1 MTTETNTLTPTDRKE
16 TDRKGDEEVDQHS
29 ISATTT
35 EKTATTVPR
44 ILANYVGGRWVKS
57 SASGLLNVI
66 NPASGEVLARVPLSG
81 VADVEAAVAAANAA
95 LPDWRSRS
103 VGERTE
109 FIYALREK
117 FRQRIDELAASV
129 TREGGKVLSDARAE
143 ISRSVEV
150 LEVACAAPMTMQ
162 GRILEGVARGINT
175 ETIRQP
181 LGVCAAITP
190 FNFPAMVPMWFL
202 PFAIVCGNTFVLKP
216 SEQVPL
222 TSELMFHI
230 FEEIGLPSGVVNLV
244 HGAHDAVNA
253 ILDSP
258 GIRAVSF
265 VGSVNTAK
273 YIYRRAAEKG
283 KRVQALGGAKNYM
296 VVMPDAVVDKT
307 VSNVLGSAFGASG
320 QRCMAGSV
328 LVTVGSAKTAIM
340 DRLKAGAEKLVAGD
354 GMNAKASLG
363 PVISSAA
370 CERIHDAIESGI
382 KEGAELLVDGRRPTA
397 VPAGGNFVGP
407 TILNNV
413 TPEMSVAREEIFG
426 PVLSVI
432 HVETLDE
439 AIALVNS
446 DPRGN
451 GTSIFTENGA
461 AVREYSRRIEVGMV
475 GVNIGVAASPAYF
488 PFSGW
493 KDSFFGDLH
502 VHGWDAVEFFTR
514 KKTVTSRYFSA
525 GETGKFFVE
534 QGDKH

>member
-1 MTTETNTLTPTDRKE
+1 MTPRAGTITPTE
-16 TDRKGDEEVDQHS
+16 
-29 ISATTT
+29 SAAVA
-35 EKTATTVPR
+35 EKSAASRVLPNF
-44 ILANYVGGRWVKS
+44 IDGRWVPAQT
-57 SASGLLNVI
+57 ASHLDVT
-66 NPASGEVLARVPLSG
+66 NPANGEVLAHVPLSG
-81 VADVEAAVAAANAA
+81 AADVEAAVAAAVAA
-95 LPDWRSRS
+95 LPDWRARA

-109 FIYALREK
+109 FIFALREQ
-117 FRQRIDELAASV
+117 FRRRIDELAASI
-129 TREGGKVLSDARAE
+129 TREGGKVTSDARAE
-143 ISRSVEV
+143 ITRSIEV

-162 GRILEGVARGINT
+162 GRVLEGVARGINT

-181 LGVCAAITP
+181 VGVCAAITP

-222 TSELMFHI
+222 TAELMFHM
-230 FEEIGLPSGVVNLV
+230 FEEIGLPPGVVNLV

-258 GIRAVSF
+258 AIRAVSF

-273 YIYRRAAEKG
+273 YIYRRAAENG

-296 VVMPDAVVDKT
+296 IVMPDAVVDKT
-307 VSNVLGSAFGASG
+307 VSNILGSAFGASG

-328 LVTVGSAKTAIM
+328 LVTVGAAQKLIM
-340 DRLKAGAEKLVAGD
+340 EPLKEGAEKLIAGD
-354 GMNAKASLG
+354 GMDARVSLG
-363 PVISSAA
+363 PVISSSA
-370 CERIHDAIESGI
+370 CERIHEAIESGI

-413 TPEMSVAREEIFG
+413 TPEMHVAREEIFG
-426 PVLSVI
+426 PVLSVM
-432 HVETLDE
+432 HVDTLE
-439 AIALVNS
+439 HAIALVNS

>member
-1 MTTETNTLTPTDRKE
+1 MTTSALTSED
-16 TDRKGDEEVDQHS
+16 
-29 ISATTT
+29 
-35 EKTATTVPR
+35 TAVAER
-44 ILANYVGGRWVKS
+44 AANARVLQNFVGGHWIAAQ
-57 SASGLLNVI
+57 ASGRLDVT
-66 NPASGEVLARVPLSG
+66 NPANGEVLARVPLSG
-81 VADVEAAVAAANAA
+81 HADVEAAVSAASAA
-95 LPDWRSRS
+95 FPDWQARP
-103 VGERTE
+103 VGDRTQY
-109 FIYALREK
+109 IYALREQFLK
-117 FRQRIDELAASV
+117 RIDELAASI
-129 TREGGKVLSDARAE
+129 TQEGGKVLSDACAEVTRA
-143 ISRSVEV
+143 VEV
-150 LEVACAAPMTMQ
+150 LEVACASPMTMQ
-162 GRILEGVARGINT
+162 GRVLEGVARGIDS
-175 ETIRQP
+175 ETVRQP

-202 PFAIVCGNTFVLKP
+202 PFAIVCGNTFILKP

-222 TSELMFHI
+222 TAELI
-230 FEEIGLPSGVVNLV
+230 GRILTDIGLPPGVVNIV
-244 HGAHDAVNA
+244 YGAHDAVNA

-258 GIRAVSF
+258 SIRAVSF

-273 YIYRRAAEKG
+273 YIYRRAAENG

-307 VSNVLGSAFGASG
+307 VSNVLGSAFGNAG

-328 LVTVGSAKTAIM
+328 LVTVGAAQKTIM
-340 DRLKAGAEKLVAGD
+340 ERLKEEAQKLITGE
-354 GMNAKASLG
+354 GTNPKAALG

-370 CERIHDAIESGI
+370 RDRVRDCIESGI
-382 KEGAELLVDGRRPTA
+382 KEGAELLIDGRRPSG
-397 VPAGGNFVGP
+397 VPAGENFVGP

-413 TPEMSVAREEIFG
+413 TPEMRVAREEIFG
-426 PVLSVI
+426 PVLSVM
-432 HVETLDE
+432 HVDTLDE
-439 AIALVNS
+439 AIAIVNS

-461 AVREYSRRIEVGMV
+461 AVREYTRRIEVGMV

-514 KKTVTSRYFSA
+514 KKTVTSRYFSR
-525 GETGKFFVE
+525 GETGKYFVE

>member
-1 MTTETNTLTPTDRKE
+1 MTIETTTLTSTDE
-16 TDRKGDEEVDQHS
+16 TQ
-29 ISATTT
+29 TN
-35 EKTATTVPR
+35 EKTTAARV
-44 ILANYVGGRWVKS
+44 LANYVGGRWVP
-57 SASGLLNVI
+57 ASVASRLDVT

-81 VADVEAAVAAANAA
+81 GADVEAAVAAASAA

-117 FRQRIDELAASV
+117 MRQRIDELAASV

-143 ISRSVEV
+143 ITRSIEV
-150 LEVACAAPMTMQ
+150 LEVACAAPMMMQ
-162 GRILEGVARGINT
+162 GRILEGVSRGINT

-181 LGVCAAITP
+181 VGVCAAITP

-202 PFAIVCGNTFVLKP
+202 PFAIVYGNTFVLKP

-230 FEEIGLPSGVVNLV
+230 FEEIGLPRGVVNLV

-273 YIYRRAAEKG
+273 YIYRRAAEQG

-296 VVMPDAVVDKT
+296 IVMPDAVVDKT

-328 LVTVGSAKTAIM
+328 LVTVGSARAAILGK
-340 DRLKAGAEKLVAGD
+340 LKEGAEKLVAGD
-354 GMNAKASLG
+354 GMDAKVSLG
-363 PVISSAA
+363 PVISHAA
-370 CERIHDAIESGI
+370 CERIHESIESGI
-382 KEGAELLVDGRRPTA
+382 KEGAELLVDGRRPTG
-397 VPAGGNFVGP
+397 VPGGGNFVGP

-413 TPEMSVAREEIFG
+413 TAEMRVCREEIFG
-426 PVLSVI
+426 PVLSVM
-432 HVETLDE
+432 HVDTLDE

-525 GETGKFFVE
+525 GETGKYFVE

>member
-1 MTTETNTLTPTDRKE
+1 MTSQPDTLTPAATPIADR
-16 TDRKGDEEVDQHS
+16 
-29 ISATTT
+29 
-35 EKTATTVPR
+35 TVAAR
-44 ILANYVGGRWVKS
+44 VLANYIGGSWVPAQTS
-57 SASGLLNVI
+57 SLLDVT
-66 NPASGEVLARVPLSG
+66 NPANGQVLARVPLSG
-81 VADVEAAVAAANAA
+81 SADVAAAVAAARAA

-117 FRQRIDELAASV
+117 FRQRIDELAGSI

-143 ISRSVEV
+143 ITRSIEV
-150 LEVACAAPMTMQ
+150 LEVACSSPMTMQ
-162 GRILEGVARGINT
+162 GRVLEGVARGINT
-175 ETIRQP
+175 ETLRQP
-181 LGVCAAITP
+181 VGICAAITP

-222 TSELMFHI
+222 TSELICHI
-230 FEEIGLPSGVVNLV
+230 LDEIGLPRGVVNLV
-244 HGAHDAVNA
+244 HGAHDVVNA

-258 GIRAVSF
+258 GINAVSF

-296 VVMPDAVVDKT
+296 VVMPDAVMDKT
-307 VSNVLGSAFGASG
+307 VSNVLGSAFGNAG

-328 LVTVGSAKTAIM
+328 LVTVGSAQASILGK
-340 DRLKAGAEKLVAGD
+340 LKEEAEKLIAGD
-354 GMNAKASLG
+354 GRDLNTSLG
-363 PVISSAA
+363 PVISHAA
-370 CERIHDAIESGI
+370 CERIHEAIETGI
-382 KEGAELLVDGRRPTA
+382 REGAELLVDGRRPNG
-397 VPAGGNFVGP
+397 VPAGGNFVGA

-413 TPEMSVAREEIFG
+413 KPGMRVAQEEIFG
-426 PVLSVI
+426 PVLSVM
-432 HVETLDE
+432 HVDSLEE

-461 AVREYSRRIEVGMV
+461 AVREYSRRVEVGMV

-502 VHGWDAVEFFTR
+502 VHGWDATEFFTR
-514 KKTVTSRYFSA
+514 KKTVTSRYFSS
-525 GETGKFFVE
+525 GTSGKFFTE
-534 QGDKH
+534 QGDKR

>member
-1 MTTETNTLTPTDRKE
+1 MTTQTSTLTPVGK
-16 TDRKGDEEVDQHS
+16 
-29 ISATTT
+29 ATST
-35 EKTATTVPR
+35 EKTGETR
-44 ILANYVGGRWVKS
+44 ILSNYVNGGWV
-57 SASGLLNVI
+57 SAQSSGLLDVT

-81 VADVEAAVAAANAA
+81 TAEIESAVAAANTA
-95 LPDWRSRS
+95 LPDWRARS
-103 VGERTE
+103 VGERTG

-129 TREGGKVLSDARAE
+129 TRESGKVLSDARAE
-143 ISRSVEV
+143 ITRSIEV

-162 GRILEGVARGINT
+162 GRILEGVARGINS

-181 LGVCAAITP
+181 VGVCAAITP

-202 PFAIVCGNTFVLKP
+202 PFAIVYGNTFVLKP

-222 TSELMFHI
+222 TSELMFKI
-230 FEEIGLPSGVVNLV
+230 FEEIGLPRGVVNLV

-273 YIYRRAAEKG
+273 YIYRRAAENG

-307 VSNVLGSAFGASG
+307 VANVLGSAFGNAG

-328 LVTVGSAKTAIM
+328 LVTVGSAQTAIM
-340 DRLKAGAEKLVAGD
+340 DRLKEGAEKLVAGD
-354 GMNAKASLG
+354 GMDAGVSLG

-370 CERIHDAIESGI
+370 CERIHESIESGL
-382 KEGAELLVDGRRPTA
+382 KEGAELLVDGRRPA
-397 VPAGGNFVGP
+397 GVPAGGNFVGP

-413 TPEMSVAREEIFG
+413 KPEMRVAREEIFG
-426 PVLSVI
+426 PVLSVM
-432 HVETLDE
+432 HVDTIEQ
-439 AIALVNS
+439 AIALVNA

-488 PFSGW
+488 PFCGW

-525 GETGKFFVE
+525 GETGQYFVE
-534 QGDKH
+534 QGDKR

>member
-1 MTTETNTLTPTDRKE
+1 MTTSALTSEDVAVE
-16 TDRKGDEEVDQHS
+16 G
-29 ISATTT
+29 
-35 EKTATTVPR
+35 KTASARV
-44 ILANYVGGRWVKS
+44 LQNFVGGRWISVQ
-57 SASGLLNVI
+57 ASGRLDVT
-66 NPASGEVLARVPLSG
+66 NPANGEVLARVPLSG
-81 VADVEAAVAAANAA
+81 RDDVEAAVSAASAA
-95 LPDWRSRS
+95 LPDWRTRA
-103 VGERTE
+103 VGDRTQ
-109 FIYALREK
+109 FIYALREQFLK
-117 FRQRIDELAASV
+117 RIDELAASI

-143 ISRSVEV
+143 VTRAIEV
-150 LEVACAAPMTMQ
+150 LEVACASPMTMQ
-162 GRILEGVARGINT
+162 GRVLEGVARGIDT
-175 ETIRQP
+175 ETVRQP

-202 PFAIVCGNTFVLKP
+202 PFAIVCGNTFILKP

-222 TSELMFHI
+222 TSEIIGNILN
-230 FEEIGLPSGVVNLV
+230 EIGLPAGVVNIV

-273 YIYRRAAEKG
+273 YIYRRSAENG

-307 VSNVLGSAFGASG
+307 VSNVLGSAFGNAG

-328 LVTVGSAKTAIM
+328 LVTVGAAQKAIM
-340 DRLKAGAEKLVAGD
+340 GRLKEEAQKLIAGEGT
-354 GMNAKASLG
+354 NPKAALG
-363 PVISSAA
+363 PVISRAA
-370 CERIHDAIESGI
+370 CDRVHDCIESGI
-382 KEGAELLVDGRRPTA
+382 SEGAELLVDGRRPSA
-397 VPAGGNFVGP
+397 VPAEGNFVGP
-407 TILNNV
+407 TILNKV
-413 TPEMSVAREEIFG
+413 TAEMRVAREEIFG
-426 PVLSVI
+426 PVLSVM
-432 HVETLDE
+432 HANTLDE
-439 AIALVNS
+439 AIAIVNS

-461 AVREYSRRIEVGMV
+461 AVREYTRRIEVGMV

-502 VHGWDAVEFFTR
+502 VHGWDAIEFFTR
-514 KKTVTSRYFSA
+514 KKTVTSRYFSG
-525 GETGKFFVE
+525 GETGKYFVE

>member
-1 MTTETNTLTPTDRKE
+1 MESGDDQKGLQMAIETEVVFPK
-16 TDRKGDEEVDQHS
+16 Q
-29 ISATTT
+29 
-35 EKTATTVPR
+35 KTSTQMPSGQESKSR
-44 ILANYVGGRWVKS
+44 ILSNYIDGRWTPAQ
-57 SASGLLNVI
+57 ASKLLDVT

-81 VADVEAAVAAANAA
+81 VAEVEAAVTAASAA
-95 LPDWRSRS
+95 LPDWRGRS
-103 VGERTE
+103 VGERTD
-109 FIYALREK
+109 FIFALREK
-117 FRQRIDELAASV
+117 FRQRTDELAESI

-143 ISRSVEV
+143 INRAVEV
-150 LEVACAAPMTMQ
+150 LEVACSAPMTMQ
-162 GRILEGVARGINT
+162 GRILEGVSRGINT

-181 LGVCAAITP
+181 VGVCAAITP

-202 PFAIVCGNTFVLKP
+202 PFAIVYGNTFVLKP

-222 TSELMFHI
+222 TSELMFKI
-230 FEEIGLPSGVVNLV
+230 FEEIGLPRGVVNLV
-244 HGAHDAVNA
+244 HGAHDVVNA

-258 GIRAVSF
+258 GINAVSF

-307 VSNVLGSAFGASG
+307 VSNILSSAFGNAG

-328 LVTVGSAKTAIM
+328 LVTVGSAQKAIM
-340 DRLKAGAEKLVAGD
+340 GRLKQEAEKLIAGD
-354 GMNAKASLG
+354 GMDSKASLG

-370 CERIHDAIESGI
+370 CNRIHDSIETGV
-382 KEGAELLVDGRRPTA
+382 KEGAELLVDGRRPA
-397 VPAGGNFVGP
+397 GVPAGGNFVGP

-413 TPEMSVAREEIFG
+413 KPEMHVCRDEIFG
-426 PVLSVI
+426 PVLSVM
-432 HVETLDE
+432 HVDTLDQ
-439 AIALVNS
+439 AITLVNS

-514 KKTVTSRYFSA
+514 KKTITSRYFSA
-525 GETGKFFVE
+525 GETGKYFVE
-534 QGDKH
+534 QGDKS

>member
-1 MTTETNTLTPTDRKE
+1 MTTSALTSEDRA
-16 TDRKGDEEVDQHS
+16 V
-29 ISATTT
+29 A
-35 EKTATTVPR
+35 EKAVNAR
-44 ILANYVGGRWVKS
+44 VLQNFVGGRWIAAQ
-57 SASGLLNVI
+57 ASGRLDLT
-66 NPASGEVLARVPLSG
+66 NPANGEVLARVPLSG
-81 VADVEAAVAAANAA
+81 HDDVEAAVSAASAA
-95 LPDWRSRS
+95 LPDWRARS
-103 VGERTE
+103 VGDRTQY
-109 FIYALREK
+109 IYALREQFLK
-117 FRQRIDELAASV
+117 RIDELAASI

-143 ISRSVEV
+143 VTRAIEV
-150 LEVACAAPMTMQ
+150 LEVACASPMTMQ
-162 GRILEGVARGINT
+162 GRVLEGVARGIDT
-175 ETIRQP
+175 ETVRQSI
-181 LGVCAAITP
+181 GVCAAITP

-202 PFAIVCGNTFVLKP
+202 PFAIVCGNTFILKP

-222 TSELMFHI
+222 TSELI
-230 FEEIGLPSGVVNLV
+230 GRILTDIGLPPGVVNIV

-273 YIYRRAAEKG
+273 YIYRRAAENG

-296 VVMPDAVVDKT
+296 VVMPDAVVEKT
-307 VSNVLGSAFGASG
+307 VSNVLGSAFGNAG

-328 LVTVGSAKTAIM
+328 LVTVGAAQKVIM
-340 DRLKAGAEKLVAGD
+340 ERLKEEAQKLIAGEGT
-354 GMNAKASLG
+354 NPKAALG
-363 PVISSAA
+363 PVISTAA
-370 CERIHDAIESGI
+370 CDRVHDCIESGL
-382 KEGAELLVDGRRPTA
+382 KEGAQLLIDGRRPSG
-397 VPAGGNFVGP
+397 VPARGNFVGP

-413 TPEMSVAREEIFG
+413 TPEMRVAREEIFG
-426 PVLSVI
+426 PVLSVM
-432 HVETLDE
+432 HVDTLDE
-439 AIALVNS
+439 AITIVNS

-461 AVREYSRRIEVGMV
+461 AVREYTRRIEVGMV

-514 KKTVTSRYFSA
+514 KKTVTSRYFSR
-525 GETGKFFVE
+525 GETGKYFVE

>member
-1 MTTETNTLTPTDRKE
+1 MTETNTMTDLTTD
-16 TDRKGDEEVDQHS
+16 
-29 ISATTT
+29 
-35 EKTATTVPR
+35 EKTTNGRSREDGSASANAAATR
-44 ILANYVGGRWVKS
+44 ILANYVGGRWVRAQTAGAVDITNPS
-57 SASGLLNVI
+57 SGA
-66 NPASGEVLARVPLSG
+66 VLARVPLSG
-81 VADVEAAVAAANAA
+81 SADVEAAVAAASAA
-95 LPDWRSRS
+95 LPDWRNRA

-117 FRQRIDELAASV
+117 FRLRIDDLAASI

-143 ISRSVEV
+143 VSRTIEV
-150 LEVACAAPMTMQ
+150 LEVACSAPMTMQ

-175 ETIRQP
+175 ETIRQAV
-181 LGVCAAITP
+181 GVCAAITP

-202 PFAIVCGNTFVLKP
+202 PFAIVYGNTFVLKP

-222 TSELMFHI
+222 TAELMFHI
-230 FEEIGLPSGVVNLV
+230 FEEIGLPNGVVNMV

-273 YIYRRAAEKG
+273 YVYRRAAEKG

-340 DRLKAGAEKLVAGD
+340 GPLKEAAQKLVAGD
-354 GMNAKASLG
+354 GMDAKASLG

-370 CERIHDAIESGI
+370 CERIHDAIDTGL
-382 KEGAELLVDGRRPTA
+382 KEGAELLVDGRRPEG
-397 VPAGGNFVGP
+397 VPTGGNFIGP

-413 TPEMSVAREEIFG
+413 TPEMRAARDEIFG
-426 PVLSVI
+426 PVLSVM
-432 HVETLDE
+432 HVDTLE
-439 AIALVNS
+439 QAIALVNS

>member
-1 MTTETNTLTPTDRKE
+1 MTPAD
-16 TDRKGDEEVDQHS
+16 
-29 ISATTT
+29 SAPVA
-35 EKTATTVPR
+35 EKSAAPR
-44 ILANYVGGRWVKS
+44 VLSNYIDGRWVPAQTS
-57 SASGLLNVI
+57 SQLDVT
-66 NPASGEVLARVPLSG
+66 NPANGEVLARVPLSG
-81 VADVEAAVAAANAA
+81 AADLEAAVAAASGA
-95 LPDWRSRS
+95 LPDWRSRA

-109 FIYALREK
+109 FIFALREQ
-117 FRQRIDELAASV
+117 FRRRIDDLAASV
-129 TREGGKVLSDARAE
+129 TREGGKVTSDARAE
-143 ISRSVEV
+143 ITRSVEV
-150 LEVACAAPMTMQ
+150 LEAACAAPMTMQ
-162 GRILEGVARGINT
+162 GRVLEGVARAINT

-181 LGVCAAITP
+181 VGVCAAITP

-222 TSELMFHI
+222 TSELICHI
-230 FEEIGLPSGVVNLV
+230 LDEIGLPKGVVNVV
-244 HGAHDAVNA
+244 HGAHDVVNA
-253 ILDSP
+253 ILDSRS
-258 GIRAVSF
+258 ISAVSF

-307 VSNVLGSAFGASG
+307 ISNVLGSAFGNAG

-328 LVTVGSAKTAIM
+328 LVTVGAAREAILAK
-340 DRLKAGAEKLVAGD
+340 LKEEAEKLIASD
-354 GMNAKASLG
+354 GRDPKSSLG
-363 PVISSAA
+363 PVISHAA
-370 CERIHDAIESGI
+370 CDRVHHAIENGI
-382 KEGAELLVDGRRPTA
+382 NEGAELLVDGRRPKNTP
-397 VPAGGNFVGP
+397 VGGSFVGP
-407 TILNNV
+407 TILDKV
-413 TPEMSVAREEIFG
+413 VPGMSVARDEIFG
-426 PVLSVI
+426 PVLSVM
-432 HVETLDE
+432 HVNSLDE
-439 AIALVNS
+439 AIELVNN

-461 AVREYSRRIEVGMV
+461 AVREYSRRVEVGMV

-514 KKTVTSRYFSA
+514 KKTITSRYFSS
-525 GETGKFFVE
+525 GTSGKFFTE

>member
-1 MTTETNTLTPTDRKE
+1 MTSQTNTLSPTETTEDRKAVA
-16 TDRKGDEEVDQHS
+16 RVLPNF
-29 ISATTT
+29 I
-35 EKTATTVPR
+35 
-44 ILANYVGGRWVKS
+44 GGRWVP
-57 SASGLLNVI
+57 ASTSDTLDVT
-66 NPASGEVLARVPLSG
+66 NPANGEVLARVPLSG
-81 VADVEAAVAAANAA
+81 VADVEAAVAAASAA
-95 LPDWRSRS
+95 LPDWRGRS
-103 VGERTE
+103 VGERAE

-117 FRQRIDELAASV
+117 FRQRIDDLAESV
-129 TREGGKVLSDARAE
+129 TREGGKVLSDARSE
-143 ISRSVEV
+143 ITRSIEV
-150 LEVACAAPMTMQ
+150 LEVACSTPMTMQ
-162 GRILEGVARGINT
+162 GRVLEGVSRGINT

-181 LGVCAAITP
+181 VGVCAAITP

-202 PFAIVCGNTFVLKP
+202 PFAIACGNTFILKP

-222 TSELMFHI
+222 TSEITCHI
-230 FEEIGLPSGVVNLV
+230 LEEIGLPKGVVNLV
-244 HGAHDAVNA
+244 HGAHDVVNA
-253 ILDSP
+253 ILDSS
-258 GIRAVSF
+258 GINAVSF

-307 VSNVLGSAFGASG
+307 VSNVLGSAFGNAG

-328 LVTVGSAKTAIM
+328 LVTVGSARAAIM
-340 DRLKAGAEKLVAGD
+340 DKLKTEAQKVIAGD
-354 GMNAKASLG
+354 GRDPKSSLG
-363 PVISSAA
+363 PVISHAA
-370 CERIHDAIESGI
+370 CERIHDAIERGV
-382 KEGAELLVDGRRPTA
+382 KEGAELLVDGRRPKNA
-397 VPAGGNFVGP
+397 PEGGNFVGP
-407 TILNNV
+407 TILDNV
-413 TPEMSVAREEIFG
+413 KPGMSAARDEIFG
-426 PVLSVI
+426 PVLSVM
-432 HVETLDE
+432 HVNTLDE

-461 AVREYSRRIEVGMV
+461 AVREYSRRVEVGMV

-514 KKTVTSRYFSA
+514 KKTVTSRYFSS
-525 GETGKFFVE
+525 GETGRFFTE

>member
-1 MTTETNTLTPTDRKE
+1 MTAQTNTLAPKNATALD
-16 TDRKGDEEVDQHS
+16 DELS
-29 ISATTT
+29 
-35 EKTATTVPR
+35 
-44 ILANYVGGRWVKS
+44 KS
-57 SASGLLNVI
+57 SAPRTLANFVGGHWVPARASGHLDVT
-66 NPASGEVLARVPLSG
+66 NPANGEVLARVPLSG
-81 VADVEAAVAAANAA
+81 SADVEAAVAAAKAA
-95 LPDWRSRS
+95 LPEWRGRA

-109 FIYALREK
+109 FIFALREK
-117 FRQRIDELAASV
+117 FRERIDELAQSI

-143 ISRSVEV
+143 ITRSIEV
-150 LEVACAAPMTMQ
+150 LEVACASPMTMQ
-162 GRILEGVARGINT
+162 GRVLEGVSRGINT

-181 LGVCAAITP
+181 IGVCAAITP

-222 TSELMFHI
+222 TSELICHI
-230 FEEIGLPSGVVNLV
+230 LEDIGLPAGVVNLV
-244 HGAHDAVNA
+244 HGGHDAVNG

-258 GIRAVSF
+258 GISALSF

-307 VSNVLGSAFGASG
+307 VSNVLGSAFGNAG

-328 LVTVGSAKTAIM
+328 LVTVGTAWEAIM
-340 DRLKAGAEKLVAGD
+340 GKLKEEAQKVIAGD
-354 GMNAKASLG
+354 GRDPKSSLG
-363 PVISSAA
+363 PVISRAA
-370 CERIHDAIESGI
+370 CDRIHDAIETGV
-382 KEGAELLVDGRRPTA
+382 KEGAELLVDGRRPKG
-397 VPAGGNFVGP
+397 VSAGGNFVGP

-413 TPEMSVAREEIFG
+413 RPGMRAATDEIFG
-426 PVLSVI
+426 PVLSI
-432 HVETLDE
+432 MHVNTLDE

-451 GTSIFTENGA
+451 GTSIFTEDGA
-461 AVREYSRRIEVGMV
+461 AVREYSRRVEVGMV

-514 KKTVTSRYFSA
+514 KKTVTSRYFSS
-525 GETGKFFVE
+525 GTTGKFFTE

>member
-1 MTTETNTLTPTDRKE
+1 MTSQTRTLTQ
-16 TDRKGDEEVDQHS
+16 EEAAPVDA
-29 ISATTT
+29 ATS
-35 EKTATTVPR
+35 
-44 ILANYVGGRWVKS
+44 LARVLQNYIGGRWV
-57 SASGLLNVI
+57 SAKAAGSVDVT
-66 NPASGEVLARVPLSG
+66 NPATGEVLARAPLSG
-81 VADVEAAVAAANAA
+81 HDDVEAAVAAASAA
-95 LPDWRSRS
+95 WPDWRSRAI
-103 VGERTE
+103 GERTE
-109 FIYALREK
+109 FIYAIREQ
-117 FRQRIDELAASV
+117 FRKRIDELAASV

-143 ISRSVEV
+143 VSRAIEV
-150 LEVACAAPMTMQ
+150 IEVACASPMTMQ
-162 GRILEGVARGINT
+162 GRVMEGVARGINS
-175 ETIRQP
+175 ETIRQSV
-181 LGVCAAITP
+181 GVCAAITP

-222 TSELMFHI
+222 TAELIGHI
-230 FEEIGLPSGVVNLV
+230 LDDIGLPPGVVNIV

-265 VGSVNTAK
+265 VGSVSTAK
-273 YIYRRAAEKG
+273 YIYRRAAENG

-296 VVMPDAVVDKT
+296 IVMPDAVVDKT
-307 VSNVLGSAFGASG
+307 VANVLGSAFGNAG

-328 LVTVGSAKTAIM
+328 LVTVGSAKAKIM
-340 DRLKAGAEKLVAGD
+340 GRLKEEAEKLIAGD
-354 GMNAKASLG
+354 GTDPKVSLG
-363 PVISSAA
+363 PVISSAS
-370 CERIHDAIESGI
+370 CDRIHEAIETGV
-382 KEGAELLVDGRRPTA
+382 KEGAELLVDGRRPTR
-397 VPAGGNFVGP
+397 VPAGGNWVGP
-407 TILNNV
+407 TVLNNV
-413 TPEMSVAREEIFG
+413 RPDMRAATDEIFG
-426 PVLSVI
+426 PVLSVM

-439 AIALVNS
+439 AIDLVNR

-461 AVREYSRRIEVGMV
+461 AVREYSRRVEVGMV

-525 GETGKFFVE
+525 GETGKYFVE
-534 QGDKH
+534 QDDKK

>member
-1 MTTETNTLTPTDRKE
+1 MTTSAVTPEDMGISEKE
-16 TDRKGDEEVDQHS
+16 GARVLQNF
-29 ISATTT
+29 A
-35 EKTATTVPR
+35 
-44 ILANYVGGRWVKS
+44 GGRWITAQ
-57 SASGLLNVI
+57 ASGRLDVT
-66 NPASGEVLARVPLSG
+66 NPANGEVLARVPLSG
-81 VADVEAAVAAANAA
+81 SDDVEAAVLAASAA
-95 LPDWRSRS
+95 FPEWRARA
-103 VGERTE
+103 VGDRTQY
-109 FIYALREK
+109 IYALREQFLK
-117 FRQRIDELAASV
+117 RIDELAASI

-143 ISRSVEV
+143 VSRAIEV
-150 LEVACAAPMTMQ
+150 MEVACATPMTMQ
-162 GRILEGVARGINT
+162 GRVLEGVARGIDT
-175 ETIRQP
+175 ETVRQP

-190 FNFPAMVPMWFL
+190 FNFPVMVPMWFL

-222 TSELMFHI
+222 TSELIGHI
-230 FEEIGLPSGVVNLV
+230 LSDIGLPPGVVNIV

-253 ILDSP
+253 ILDSR

-273 YIYRRAAEKG
+273 YIYRRSAENG

-307 VSNVLGSAFGASG
+307 VSNVLGSAFGNAG

-328 LVTVGSAKTAIM
+328 LVTVGAAQKTIM
-340 DRLKAGAEKLVAGD
+340 PRLREEAQKLIAGD
-354 GMNAKASLG
+354 GMNPKATLG
-363 PVISSAA
+363 PVISRAA
-370 CERIHDAIESGI
+370 CERVHDCIESGI
-382 KEGAELLVDGRRPTA
+382 KEGAELLVDGRRPSG
-397 VPAGGNFVGP
+397 VPAAGNFVGP

-413 TPEMSVAREEIFG
+413 TPEMRVASEEIFG
-426 PVLSVI
+426 PVLSVM
-432 HVETLDE
+432 HVDTLDA
-439 AIALVNS
+439 AIALVNR

-461 AVREYSRRIEVGMV
+461 AVREYTRRIEVGMV

-514 KKTVTSRYFSA
+514 KKTITSRYFSA
-525 GETGKFFVE
+525 GETGKYFVE
-534 QGDKH
+534 QGEKH

>member
-1 MTTETNTLTPTDRKE
+1 MTTGSSTLTSAGKSASTLE
-16 TDRKGDEEVDQHS
+16 TAKTGA
-29 ISATTT
+29 ATRT
-35 EKTATTVPR
+35 
-44 ILANYVGGRWVKS
+44 LANYVDGRWVK
-57 SASGLLNVI
+57 APAVEFLDVT
-66 NPASGEVLARVPLSG
+66 NPATGEVLARVPLSG
-81 VADVEAAVAAANAA
+81 SAEVEAAVAAASTA
-95 LPDWRSRS
+95 LPEWRARS

-109 FIYALREK
+109 FIYAMREK
-117 FRQRIDELAASV
+117 FRQRLDELAASV
-129 TREGGKVLSDARAE
+129 TQEGGKVTSDARAE
-143 ISRSVEV
+143 ITRTIEV

-162 GRILEGVARGINT
+162 GRVLEGVARGINT

-181 LGVCAAITP
+181 IGVCAAITP

-202 PFAIVCGNTFVLKP
+202 PFAVVCGNTFVLKP

-222 TSELMFHI
+222 TSEFMFHI
-230 FEEIGLPSGVVNLV
+230 FEEIGLPPGVVNLV

-273 YIYRRAAEKG
+273 YIYRRAAENG

-328 LVTVGSAKTAIM
+328 LVTVGSARETIM
-340 DRLKAGAEKLVAGD
+340 GRLKKDAEKLIVGD
-354 GMNAKASLG
+354 GRNAKSSLG
-363 PVISSAA
+363 PVISGAA
-370 CERIHDAIESGI
+370 CERIHAAIETGV
-382 KEGAELLVDGRRPTA
+382 KEGAELLVDGRRPSG

-413 TPEMSVAREEIFG
+413 TAKMSVARDEIFG
-426 PVLSVI
+426 PVLSVM
-432 HVETLDE
+432 HVDTLEE
-439 AIALVNS
+439 AIALVNA

-502 VHGWDAVEFFTR
+502 VHGWDAIEFFTR

-534 QGDKH
+534 QGEKH

>member
-1 MTTETNTLTPTDRKE
+1 MTLQTNTLTATEVATEGRK
-16 TDRKGDEEVDQHS
+16 S
-29 ISATTT
+29 SA
-35 EKTATTVPR
+35 VR
-44 ILANYVGGRWVKS
+44 VLHNFIGGRWVP
-57 SASGLLNVI
+57 AQTSGTLDVT
-66 NPASGEVLARVPLSG
+66 NPASGQVLARVPLSG
-81 VADVEAAVAAANAA
+81 AADVEAAVAAANEA

-103 VGERTE
+103 VGERAE

-117 FRQRIDELAASV
+117 FRQRIDELAESV

-143 ISRSVEV
+143 ITRSIEV
-150 LEVACAAPMTMQ
+150 LEVACSTPMTMQ
-162 GRILEGVARGINT
+162 GRVLEGVSRGINT

-181 LGVCAAITP
+181 VGICAAITP

-202 PFAIVCGNTFVLKP
+202 PFAIVCGNTFILKP

-222 TSELMFHI
+222 TSEITCHI
-230 FEEIGLPSGVVNLV
+230 LEEIGLPKGVVNLV
-244 HGAHDAVNA
+244 HGAHDVVNA

-258 GIRAVSF
+258 GISAVSF

-307 VSNVLGSAFGASG
+307 ISNVLGSAFGNAG

-328 LVTVGSAKTAIM
+328 LVTVGLAQAAIM
-340 DRLKAGAEKLVAGD
+340 EKLKLEAQKLIAGD
-354 GMNAKASLG
+354 GRDAKSSLG
-363 PVISSAA
+363 PVISNAA
-370 CERIHDAIESGI
+370 CERIHDAIDRGVQ
-382 KEGAELLVDGRRPTA
+382 EGAELLVDGRRPKNA
-397 VPAGGNFVGP
+397 PEGGSFVGP
-407 TILNNV
+407 TILDNV
-413 TPEMSVAREEIFG
+413 KPGMSVARDEIFG
-426 PVLSVI
+426 PVLSVM
-432 HVETLDE
+432 HVNTLDE

-461 AVREYSRRIEVGMV
+461 AVREYSRRVEVGMV

-514 KKTVTSRYFSA
+514 KKTVTSRYFSS
-525 GETGKFFVE
+525 GETGRFFTE

>member
-1 MTTETNTLTPTDRKE
+1 MTTETNILTAGKTSLDKTTITDA
-16 TDRKGDEEVDQHS
+16 
-29 ISATTT
+29 IT
-35 EKTATTVPR
+35 EKTATR
-44 ILANYVGGRWVKS
+44 ILSNYFGGRWVAAQ
-57 SASGLLNVI
+57 ASGLLDVT

-81 VADVEAAVAAANAA
+81 TAEVEGAVAAASAA
-95 LPDWRSRS
+95 LPDWRGRS

-109 FIYALREK
+109 FIYALRERL
-117 FRQRIDELAASV
+117 RQRIDELAASV
-129 TREGGKVLSDARAE
+129 TRESGKVLSDARSE
-143 ISRSVEV
+143 ITRAIEV
-150 LEVACAAPMTMQ
+150 IEVACAAPMTMQ
-162 GRILEGVARGINT
+162 GRILEGVSRGINT

-181 LGVCAAITP
+181 VGVCAAITP

-202 PFAIVCGNTFVLKP
+202 PFAIVYGNTFVLKP

-230 FEEIGLPSGVVNLV
+230 FEEIGLPRGVVNLV

-273 YIYRRAAEKG
+273 YIYRRAAENG

-296 VVMPDAVVDKT
+296 IVMPDAVVDKT
-307 VSNVLGSAFGASG
+307 VANVLGSAFGNAG

-328 LVTVGSAKTAIM
+328 LVTVGPARTAIM
-340 DRLKAGAEKLVAGD
+340 DRLKAAAEKLIAGD
-354 GMNAKASLG
+354 GMDPKVSLG

-370 CERIHDAIESGI
+370 CERIHEAIESGL
-382 KEGAELLVDGRRPTA
+382 KEGAELLVDGRRPA
-397 VPAGGNFVGP
+397 GVPAGGNFVGP

-413 TPEMSVAREEIFG
+413 KPEMRVCREEIFG
-426 PVLSVI
+426 PVLSVM
-432 HVETLDE
+432 HVDTLE
-439 AIALVNS
+439 QAIALVNS

-461 AVREYSRRIEVGMV
+461 AVREYSRRVEVGMV

>member
-1 MTTETNTLTPTDRKE
+1 MTAQTNTLTPPEAAAVSKP
-16 TDRKGDEEVDQHS
+16 
-29 ISATTT
+29 SAR
-35 EKTATTVPR
+35 VLQNF
-44 ILANYVGGRWVKS
+44 IGGQWVAAQS
-57 SASGLLNVI
+57 SGGLDVT
-66 NPASGEVLARVPLSG
+66 NPANGEVLARVPLSG
-81 VADVEAAVAAANAA
+81 AADVAAAVAAAAAA
-95 LPDWRSRS
+95 LPDWRARS

-143 ISRSVEV
+143 ITRSVEV
-150 LEVACAAPMTMQ
+150 LEVACASPMTMQ
-162 GRILEGVARGINT
+162 GRVLEGVARGINT

-181 LGVCAAITP
+181 VGVCAAITP
-190 FNFPAMVPMWFL
+190 FNFPAMVPIWFL
-202 PFAIVCGNTFVLKP
+202 PFAIVCGNTFILKP

-222 TSELMFHI
+222 TSEIVCHI
-230 FEEIGLPSGVVNLV
+230 FEEIGLPRGVVNLV

-258 GIRAVSF
+258 GIHAVSF

-307 VSNVLGSAFGASG
+307 VSNVLGSAFGNAG

-328 LVTVGSAKTAIM
+328 LVTVGSAQQAIM
-340 DRLKAGAEKLVAGD
+340 GKLKEEAEKLVAGD
-354 GMNAKASLG
+354 GRDSKSSLG
-363 PVISSAA
+363 PVISQSA
-370 CERIHDAIESGI
+370 CDRIHGAIENGV
-382 KEGAELLVDGRRPTA
+382 KEGAELLVDGRRPKNT
-397 VPAGGNFVGP
+397 PAGGYFVGP
-407 TILNNV
+407 TILNHVKPN
-413 TPEMSVAREEIFG
+413 MSVARDEIFG
-426 PVLSVI
+426 PVLSVM
-432 HVETLDE
+432 HVNSLDE
-439 AIALVNS
+439 AIAIVNS

-461 AVREYSRRIEVGMV
+461 AVREYSKRVEVGMV

-514 KKTVTSRYFSA
+514 KKTVTSRYFSS
-525 GETGKFFVE
+525 GETGKFFTE

>member
-1 MTTETNTLTPTDRKE
+1 MAQTHTLDRLS
-16 TDRKGDEEVDQHS
+16 QAS
-29 ISATTT
+29 SS
-35 EKTATTVPR
+35 TARTLRNFV
-44 ILANYVGGRWVKS
+44 AGRWVAATGS
-57 SASGLLNVI
+57 SSLDVT
-66 NPASGEVLARVPLSG
+66 NPASGEVLAKVPLSSK
-81 VADVEAAVAAANAA
+81 ADVDAAAAA
-95 LPDWRSRS
+95 AFASLPDWRSRA
-103 VGERTE
+103 VGERTQ

-117 FRQRIDELAASV
+117 FLQRLEDLAASI
-129 TREGGKVLSDARAE
+129 TREGGKVLSDSRAE
-143 ISRSVEV
+143 VTRAIEV
-150 LEVACAAPMTMQ
+150 LEVACATPMTMQ
-162 GRILEGVARGINT
+162 GRVLEGVSRGINT

-181 LGVCAAITP
+181 VGVCAAITP

-202 PFAIVCGNTFVLKP
+202 PFAIACGNTFVLKP

-222 TSELMFHI
+222 TSELI
-230 FEEIGLPSGVVNLV
+230 GQLLEEIELPAGVVNIV
-244 HGAHDAVNA
+244 HGAHDAVNG
-253 ILDSP
+253 ILDNP
-258 GIRAVSF
+258 DIRAISF

-273 YIYRRAAEKG
+273 YIYRRAAENG

-296 VVMPDAVVDKT
+296 VVLPDAIVDKT
-307 VSNVLGSAFGASG
+307 VSNVLGSAFGNAG

-328 LVTVGSAKTAIM
+328 LVTVGDARKSIM
-340 DRLKAGAEKLVAGD
+340 GKLKAETEKLVAGD
-354 GMNAKASLG
+354 GTDPQASLG

-370 CERIHDAIESGI
+370 CERIHGCIDSGI
-382 KEGAELLVDGRRPTA
+382 KEGAEVLVDGRRPKGS
-397 VPAGGNFVGP
+397 PAGGNFVGP
-407 TILNNV
+407 TILDNV
-413 TPEMSVAREEIFG
+413 KPGMRVATEEIFG

-432 HVETLDE
+432 HVNTLDE
-439 AIALVNS
+439 AIELVNR

-525 GETGKFFVE
+525 GETGRYFVE
-534 QGDKH
+534 QGDKQ